1 MELIEAYSFKYDAI
15 LKTLEKVSEG
25 INLDSAFSIAEEE
38 RSDIEEKMRTI
49 NAVAQLGISV
59 EILSH
64 ELEEIDSLVTRGL
77 NSLPRDVKHHPGFQL
92 AYNSHKALTS
102 HSLPFTTKN
111 FWLSNSSNNYRK
123 KY

>member
-1 MELIEAYSFKYDAI
+1 M
-15 LKTLEKVSEG
+15 
-25 INLDSAFSIAEEE
+25 
-38 RSDIEEKMRTI
+38 DIEEKMRTI

-77 NSLPRDVKHHPGFQL
+77 NSLPSEVKEHPGFKL

-102 HSLPFTTKN
+102 QIRFLSPLKI
-111 FWLSNSSNNYRK
+111 FWLSSPSDNYRE
-123 KY
+123 KYRSAY